1 MRLGYPDL
9 VGSVVAAIA
18 EDPDRELLGRFLGVW
33 YERFGS
39 TPTMVR
45 ELVDKAGWVHESNVD
60 LREALHEIAGER
72 GEINRRKLGWWIKR
86 HEGQVVGGRRFQRTQ
101 SAGSA
106 EKWRVEVLEVLPVS
120 LAAEDFNDE
129 ETSDAYLQ
137 QSRGG

>member
-1 MRLGYPDL
+1 
-9 VGSVVAAIA
+9 
-18 EDPDRELLGRFLGVW
+18 
-33 YERFGS
+33 
-39 TPTMVR
+39 MVR
-45 ELVDKAGWVHESNVD
+45 EVVDKAGWLHESNVD
-60 LREALHEIAGER
+60 LKEALHEIAGER

-86 HEGQVVGGRRFQRTQ
+86 HEGQVVGGIRFQRSQ

-120 LAAEDFNDE
+120 LAAKDFNDE